1 MRTVEKFEGSGE
13 VRSKL
18 DLLREFIPY
27 STVQDCDVLVYLPIT
42 LQKQAE
48 TAWLQT
54 YKIHNWVTTKLAV
67 VQQKMLDKMP
77 KLSWSSKSQRC

>member
-1 MRTVEKFEGSGE
+1 MMRTVEKFEGSGE

-48 TAWLQT
+48 TA
-54 YKIHNWVTTKLAV
+54 
-67 VQQKMLDKMP
+67 
-77 KLSWSSKSQRC
+77 